1 MDGKP
6 SIKFESV
13 ASSRDRT
20 VGDRVGMPNLV
31 WRDFFPTPKN
41 KVNSM
46 ANLLRSAK
54 SGNNWTANEL
64 LAYNIEVQHATTT
77 AFFNTVDLPE
87 TSVSETILNN
97 LQEPAGPLS
106 KIERKFFQLMAD
118 VEYPCA
124 EVAAVNDFAVF
135 LLSLLDYDHD
145 DRRLHTD
152 KEMTFYMAG
161 QHVGAKADV
170 VLMDTERFLL
180 LILEEDKVSCHL
192 ASASCLTHGTQIRSA
207 GHQLPNQSTLL
218 RPSRLLV

>member
-1 MDGKP
+1 
-6 SIKFESV
+6 
-13 ASSRDRT
+13 
-20 VGDRVGMPNLV
+20 
-31 WRDFFPTPKN
+31 
-41 KVNSM
+41 M
-46 ANLLRSAK
+46 ANLLRFAK
-54 SGNNWTANEL
+54 SGNDWTANEL
-64 LAYNIEVQHATTT
+64 LAYNIEVQHATSTT

-106 KIERKFFQLMAD
+106 KIERKFFQLMED
-118 VEYPCA
+118 VEYLGT
-124 EVAAVNDFAVF
+124 EAATVNDFAVF

-170 VLMDTERFLL
+170 ALLDTERFLL

-192 ASASCLTHGTQIRSA
+192 ASASCLTHGTQICSA